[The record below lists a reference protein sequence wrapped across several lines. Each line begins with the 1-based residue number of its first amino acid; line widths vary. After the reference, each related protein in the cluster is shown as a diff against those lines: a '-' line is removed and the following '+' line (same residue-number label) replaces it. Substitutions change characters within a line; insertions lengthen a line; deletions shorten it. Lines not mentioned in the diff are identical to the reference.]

1 MKTITACAFALLIA
15 VVGISAGCSQSG
27 NTNSTNANSG
37 GAAIT
42 ADNANQKNAPAAA
55 ANETA
60 STANASAGGS
70 PVDFTFI
77 GIAADKQ
84 HIAYKIKV
92 NTDKPISQVDLALKE
107 TDDSGKVLMDTTL
120 LWQNIVHSTRQ
131 PIEKGKTYDV
141 EDYLYP
147 GTAKTECKLKRVV
160 FQDGTS
166 WSGG

>member
-1 MKTITACAFALLIA
+1 MKTMTACALALFLTS
-15 VVGISAGCSQSG
+15 VGMMAGCSQSG
-27 NTNSTNANSG
+27 TTNAANGNSG
-37 GAAIT
+37 GAGIT
-42 ADNANQKNAPAAA
+42 AANANQKNAPAAP

-60 STANASAGGS
+60 STASTSAAGS
-70 PVDFTFI
+70 PVDFTFL

-92 NTDKPISQVDLALKE
+92 NTDKPITQVDLALKE
-107 TDDSGKVLMDTTL
+107 TDDTGKVLMDTTL

-147 GTAKTECKLKRVV
+147 GTTKTECRLKRVV

-166 WSGG
+166 WSAG